1 MAPMKLS
8 HLRQVAEYLRAFR
21 HINAIHRVND
31 TTIKIVLGEKS
42 LYANMQKGSSYLA
55 MCRHD
60 IRRSK
65 VYQAPFDVVL
75 AKRFN
80 RAVITDISLYNGDKI
95 LRIEAALSG
104 AYKHSKTILQLEFTG
119 KTTNAIILD
128 EDEVVLEALRHV
140 DASASYRVVRVGQ
153 PLLPP
158 PPPVFTPKEYP
169 IADVEAYLY
178 EMCEKEQAARLAA
191 LKQQKIGLLQKK
203 RQRLQRHL
211 AALEDEA
218 VLGTEAQR
226 LQHLGNLALS
236 NLYKIKPYQTQL
248 VLDDYDG
255 TPVAVTLPR
264 PFSTANQISDYF
276 FKLAKKTKQ
285 KAANMHIEREGL
297 AGKAR
302 HLEHFIATVNAAGTV
317 EEITRLFP
325 PKQQGRVKER
335 RDDAIET
342 FWIEGYKVQLGKNER
357 GNVALLQ
364 RARARDIWLHLR
376 DRPSTHVVIT
386 TDKQK
391 VPESVLHAAAK
402 LCVDFSVMSPGVFE
416 VDYTPRR
423 EVKIQEGANV
433 LYNKYETI
441 AVEKEAVSPAT

>member
-1 MAPMKLS
+1 MRPMKLS
-8 HLRQVAEYLRAFR
+8 HLRQIAEYLRDFK

-31 TTIKIVLGEKS
+31 TTIKVVLGEKS
-42 LYANMQKGSSYLA
+42 LYANMQKGHSYLA

-80 RAVITDISLYNGDKI
+80 RAVITDISLYNDDKI

-128 EDEVVLEALRHV
+128 EDEVVLEALRHI
-140 DASASYRVVRVGQ
+140 DASTSYRVVRVGQ

-158 PPPVFTPKEYP
+158 PPPAFTPKEYP
-169 IADVEAYLY
+169 LDNVEAYLY
-178 EMCEKEQAARLAA
+178 EVCDREQAARLAA
-191 LKQQKIGLLQKK
+191 LKQQKVGLLHKK
-203 RQRLQRHL
+203 LRRLEKHL
-211 AALEDEA
+211 EALEDEA
-218 VLGTEAQR
+218 ALEAEAVR
-226 LQHLGNLALS
+226 LQHLGNLALA
-236 NLYKIKPYQTQL
+236 NLYKIKPYQTKL
-248 VLDDYDG
+248 MLDDYDG
-255 TPVAVTLPR
+255 SAVEVELPR
-264 PFSTANQISDYF
+264 AFASAHQVSDHF

-285 KAANMHIEREGL
+285 KAAHMHIERDGL
-297 AGKAR
+297 EGKAS
-302 HLEHFIATVNAAGTV
+302 HFEHFIATVEGAATV
-317 EEITRLFP
+317 EEIARLFP
-325 PKQQGRVKER
+325 PKQTGRTKEKS
-335 RDDAIET
+335 DDAVET

-357 GNVALLQ
+357 GNIALLQ

-376 DRPSTHVVIT
+376 DRPSTHVIIT

-391 VPESVLHAAAK
+391 VPESVLEAAAK

-441 AVEKEAVSPAT
+441 AVSKQAAVPGP

>member
-1 MAPMKLS
+1 MRLMKLS
-8 HLRQVAEYLRAFR
+8 HLRQIAAYLRPFR

-31 TTIKIVLGEKS
+31 TTIKIILGEKS
-42 LYANMQKGSSYLA
+42 LYANMQKGHSYLA

-60 IRRSK
+60 VRRTK

-80 RAVITDISLYNGDKI
+80 RAAITDISLYNGDKI

-128 EDEVVLEALRHV
+128 EDEVILEALRHI
-140 DASASYRVVRVGQ
+140 DAGTSFRTVRVGQ

-158 PPPVFTPKEYP
+158 PPPAFTPKEYP
-169 IADVEAYLY
+169 LADVEAYLFDI
-178 EMCEKEQAARLAA
+178 CDREQSERLAA
-191 LKQQKIGLLQKK
+191 LKKQKIGLLLKK
-203 RQRLQRHL
+203 RKRLEQHL
-211 AALEDEA
+211 DALEDEA
-218 VLGTEAQR
+218 ALGAEAER
-226 LQHLGNLALS
+226 WQHLGNLALA

-248 VLDDYDG
+248 LLDDYDG
-255 TPVAVTLPR
+255 TPIPVELPR
-264 PFSTANQISDYF
+264 AFASAHQVSDYL

-297 AGKAR
+297 EGKVR
-302 HLEHFIATVNAAGTV
+302 HFDHFIATVGSAETV
-317 EEITRLFP
+317 EEIARLFP
-325 PKQQGRVKER
+325 PKQMGRAKEKS
-335 RDDAIET
+335 DDAVET

-376 DRPSTHVVIT
+376 DRPSTHVIIT

-391 VPESVLHAAAK
+391 VPESVLEAAAK

-441 AVEKEAVSPAT
+441 AVTKQAAESAP

>member
-1 MAPMKLS
+1 MKLS
-8 HLRQVAEYLRAFR
+8 HLRQIAEYLRQYR

-31 TTIKIVLGEKS
+31 TTIKLVLGDKA
-42 LYANMQKGSSYLA
+42 LYANMQKGHSYLA

-75 AKRFN
+75 AKWFN
-80 RAVITDISLYNGDKI
+80 RTQITDISLFQNDKI
-95 LRIEAALSG
+95 LRIEAVQNG

-128 EDEVVLEALRHV
+128 KDEVVLEALRHI
-140 DASASYRVVRVGQ
+140 DADTSYRVVRVGQ

-158 PPPVFTPKEYP
+158 PPPQFTPKEYP
-169 IADVEAYLY
+169 LEDVEAYLY
-178 EMCEKEQAARLAA
+178 DVCDKEQSARLSA
-191 LKQQKIGLLQKK
+191 LKKQKIGLLEKK
-203 RQRLQRHL
+203 LHRLQRHL
-211 AALEDEA
+211 DVLEDEA
-218 VLGTEAQR
+218 QLDAEAQR
-226 LQHLGNLALS
+226 LQHLGNLVLA
-236 NLYKIKPYQTQL
+236 NLYKIKPYQTAL
-248 VLDDYDG
+248 RLDDYDG
-255 TPVAVTLPR
+255 TTVEVTLPR
-264 PFSTANQISDYF
+264 AFASAHLVSEHF
-276 FKLAKKTKQ
+276 FRLSKKMKQ

-297 AGKAR
+297 EGKVS
-302 HLEHFIATVNAAGTV
+302 HLKHFIATVEAAQNV

-325 PKQQGRVKER
+325 PKQHVGKKAKA
-335 RDDAIET
+335 DDAIET

-357 GNVALLQ
+357 GNIALLA
-364 RARARDIWLHLR
+364 RARARDIWLHMR
-376 DRPSTHVVIT
+376 DYPSTHVIIT

-391 VPESVLHAAAK
+391 VPETVLRAAAK

-441 AVEKEAVSPAT
+441 AVEK

>member
-1 MAPMKLS
+1 MKLS
-8 HLRQVAEYLRAFR
+8 HLRQIAAYLRRYR

-31 TTIKIVLGEKS
+31 TTIKIVFDGDSS
-42 LYANMQKGSSYLA
+42 LYANMQKGQSYLA

-60 IRRSK
+60 IRRTK

-80 RAVITDISLYNGDKI
+80 RSAITDVSLYNDDKI
-95 LRIEAALSG
+95 LRIETSLSG

-128 EDEVVLEALRHV
+128 EDEIVLEALRHI
-140 DASASYRVVRVGQ
+140 DADTSYRVVRVGQ

-158 PPPVFTPKEYP
+158 PPIAFAPKAYP
-169 IADVEAYLY
+169 IDDVESYLY
-178 EMCEKEQAARLAA
+178 AVCERAQSARLAA
-191 LKQQKIGLLQKK
+191 LKKQKAGMLRKK
-203 RQRLQRHL
+203 LRRLEEHL
-211 AALEDEA
+211 GALEDEA
-218 VLGTEAQR
+218 ALETEAER

-236 NLYKIKPYQTQL
+236 NLHRIKPYQTRL
-248 VLDDYDG
+248 TLEDYDG
-255 TPVAVTLPR
+255 TPVEVMLPKAFVS
-264 PFSTANQISDYF
+264 PHQVSDSF
-276 FKLAKKTKQ
+276 FKQAKKTKQ
-285 KAANMHIEREGL
+285 KAAGMHIEREGL
-297 AGKAR
+297 EGKIS
-302 HLEHFIATVNAAGTV
+302 HFEHFVAAVQAAETV
-317 EEITRLFP
+317 EEIARLFP
-325 PKQQGRVKER
+325 PKPQGRAKEQA
-335 RDDAIET
+335 DDAVET

-357 GNVALLQ
+357 GNISLLQ

-376 DRPSTHVVIT
+376 DRPSTHVIIT

-441 AVEKEAVSPAT
+441 AVEKRGA

>member
-1 MAPMKLS
+1 MKLS
-8 HLRQVAEYLRAFR
+8 HLRQIADYLQAFK

-42 LYANMQKGSSYLA
+42 LYANMQKGHSYLA

-80 RAVITDISLYNGDKI
+80 RAAITGVSLYNDDKI
-95 LRIEAALSG
+95 LRIEAALTG
-104 AYKHSKTILQLEFTG
+104 AYKASKTVLQLEFTG

-140 DASASYRVVRVGQ
+140 DAATSYRVVRVGQ

-158 PPPVFTPKEYP
+158 PPIGFTPKEYP
-169 IADVEAYLY
+169 LEDVEAYLY
-178 EMCEKEQAARLAA
+178 DVCDKEQAARLAG
-191 LKQQKIGLLQKK
+191 LKKQKSGVLRKK
-203 RQRLQRHL
+203 LQRLRRHL
-211 AALEDEA
+211 DALEDEA
-218 VLGTEAQR
+218 ALEAEAQR

-236 NLYKIKPYQTQL
+236 NLHAIPPYATAL
-248 VLDDYDG
+248 TLTDYDG
-255 TPVAVTLPR
+255 NAVEVTLPKAF
-264 PFSTANQISDYF
+264 PSAHQVSDHF

-285 KAANMHIEREGL
+285 KAAHMHIEREGL
-297 AGKAR
+297 EGKIG
-302 HLEHFIATVNAAGTV
+302 HLEHFIATVNAAKTV

-325 PKQQGRVKER
+325 PKPQGKTKAK

-357 GNVALLQ
+357 GNIALLK

-376 DRPSTHVVIT
+376 DRPSTHVIIT

-391 VPESVLHAAAK
+391 VPESVLRAAAK
-402 LCVDFSVMSPGVFE
+402 LCVDFSVMSPGTFE

-441 AVEKEAVSPAT
+441 AVEK

>member
-1 MAPMKLS
+1 MKLS
-8 HLRQVAEYLRAFR
+8 HLRQIAEYLRQYR

-31 TTIKIVLGEKS
+31 TTVKIILGEKN
-42 LYANMQKGSSYLA
+42 LYANMQKGHSYLA

-80 RAVITDISLYNGDKI
+80 RAVITDISLYNDDKI

-140 DASASYRVVRVGQ
+140 DADTSYRVVRVGQ

-158 PPPVFTPKEYP
+158 PPIAFRPKEYP
-169 IADVEAYLY
+169 LEDVEAYLY
-178 EMCEKEQAARLAA
+178 DVCDKEQTARLAA
-191 LKQQKIGLLQKK
+191 LKKQKIGVLQKK
-203 RQRLQRHL
+203 RKRLQQHL
-211 AALEDEA
+211 AALDDEA
-218 VLGTEAQR
+218 ALSAEAER

-236 NLYKIKPYQTQL
+236 NLHRIKPYETQL
-248 VLDDYDG
+248 TLLDYDG
-255 TPVAVTLPR
+255 TAVEVTLPKTF
-264 PFSTANQISDYF
+264 PSPHQVSDYF
-276 FKLAKKTKQ
+276 FKLSKKTKQ
-285 KAANMHIEREGL
+285 KAAHMHIEREGL
-297 AGKAR
+297 EGKIS
-302 HLEHFIATVNAAGTV
+302 HLEHFIATVESAETV

-325 PKQQGRVKER
+325 PKPQGRTKEKT
-335 RDDAIET
+335 DDAVET

-357 GNVALLQ
+357 GNIALLQ

-376 DRPSTHVVIT
+376 DRPSTHVIIT

-391 VPESVLHAAAK
+391 VPESVLRAAAK

-441 AVEKEAVSPAT
+441 AVQK

>member
-1 MAPMKLS
+1 MKLS
-8 HLRQVAEYLRAFR
+8 HLRQIAAYLRQYR

-31 TTIKIVLGEKS
+31 TTVKIVMDGQTA
-42 LYANMQKGSSYLA
+42 LYANMQKGHSYLA

-80 RAVITDISLYNGDKI
+80 RAEITEVALYNDDKI

-104 AYKHSKTILQLEFTG
+104 AYKHSKTVLQLEFTG

-128 EDEVVLEALRHV
+128 EDEVVLEALRHI
-140 DASASYRVVRVGQ
+140 DAGTSYRIVRVGQ
-153 PLLPP
+153 TLLPP
-158 PPPVFTPKEYP
+158 PPISFTPKAYP
-169 IADVEAYLY
+169 LDDVEAYLY
-178 EMCEKEQAARLAA
+178 GVCEQEQSAQLEG
-191 LKQQKIGLLQKK
+191 LKKQKIGLLEK
-203 RQRLQRHL
+203 RQSRLQQHL
-211 AALEDEA
+211 DALEDETA
-218 VLGTEAQR
+218 LRSETQR

-236 NLYKIKPYQTQL
+236 NLHAIRPYQTDL
-248 VLDDYDG
+248 TLKDYDG
-255 TPVAVTLPR
+255 SSVEVTLPK
-264 PFSTANQISDYF
+264 PFPSAHQVSDYF
-276 FKLAKKTKQ
+276 FRLAKKTKQ
-285 KAANMHIEREGL
+285 RAANMHIEREGL
-297 AGKAR
+297 LGKIS
-302 HLEHFIATVNAAGTV
+302 HLEHFIATVERAKAV
-317 EEITRLFP
+317 EEITQLFP
-325 PKQQGRVKER
+325 PKQQGKTKEAS
-335 RDDAIET
+335 DDAVET

-357 GNVALLQ
+357 GNVSLLQ

-376 DRPSTHVVIT
+376 DRPSTHVIIT

-391 VPESVLHAAAK
+391 VPETVLRAAAK

-423 EVKIQEGANV
+423 EVKIQDGANV

-441 AVEKEAVSPAT
+441 AVEK

>member
-1 MAPMKLS
+1 MKLS
-8 HLRQVAEYLRAFR
+8 HLRQIAAYLRQYR

-31 TTIKIVLGEKS
+31 TTVKIVMDGQTA
-42 LYANMQKGSSYLA
+42 LYANMQKGNSFLA

-75 AKRFN
+75 SKRFN
-80 RAVITDISLYNGDKI
+80 RAEIIDVTLYNDDKI

-104 AYKHSKTILQLEFTG
+104 AYKHSKTVLQLEFTG

-128 EDEVVLEALRHV
+128 EDEVVLEALRHI
-140 DASASYRVVRVGQ
+140 DAGTSYRVVRVGQ

-158 PPPVFTPKEYP
+158 PPIAFAPKEYP
-169 IADVEAYLY
+169 LDDVEAYLY
-178 EMCEKEQAARLAA
+178 GVCEQEQSAQLAG
-191 LKQQKIGLLQKK
+191 LKKQKIGVLQKK
-203 RQRLQRHL
+203 LARLRQHL
-211 AALEDEA
+211 DVLEDETA
-218 VLGTEAQR
+218 LRAETQR

-236 NLYKIKPYQTQL
+236 NLHAIRPYQTDL
-248 VLDDYDG
+248 TLKDYDG
-255 TPVAVTLPR
+255 SSVEVTLPK
-264 PFSTANQISDYF
+264 PFPSAHQVSDHLF
-276 FKLAKKTKQ
+276 RLAKKTKQ
-285 KAANMHIEREGL
+285 RAANMHIEREGL
-297 AGKAR
+297 QGKIS
-302 HLEHFIATVNAAGTV
+302 HLEHFIATVQSAKTV

-325 PKQQGRVKER
+325 PKQQGRSKEPV
-335 RDDAIET
+335 DDAVET

-357 GNVALLQ
+357 GNVTLLQ

-376 DRPSTHVVIT
+376 DRPSTHVIIT

-391 VPESVLHAAAK
+391 VPETVLRAAAK

-441 AVEKEAVSPAT
+441 AVEK

>member
-1 MAPMKLS
+1 MKLS
-8 HLRQVAEYLRAFR
+8 HLRQVAEYLKQYR

-31 TTIKIVLGEKS
+31 TTIKIVFGEGS
-42 LYANMQKGSSYLA
+42 LYANMQKGNSHLA

-60 IRRSK
+60 IRRTK

-80 RAVITDISLYNGDKI
+80 RAVIMDVSLYNDDKI
-95 LRIEAALSG
+95 LRIEASLSG
-104 AYKHSKTILQLEFTG
+104 AYKHSRTVLQLEFTG

-140 DASASYRVVRVGQ
+140 DAGTSYRVVRVGQ

-158 PPPVFTPKEYP
+158 PPPRFTPKEYP
-169 IADVEAYLY
+169 LNDVEAYLFA
-178 EMCEKEQAARLAA
+178 ECEREQSERLAS
-191 LKQQKIGLLQKK
+191 LKQQKTGLLEK
-203 RQRLQRHL
+203 RMQRLVRHL
-211 AALEDEA
+211 ETLEDETA
-218 VLGTEAQR
+218 LNEEAER
-226 LQHLGNLALS
+226 LRHLGNLALA
-236 NLYKIKPYQTQL
+236 NLHAIKPYKTEL
-248 VLDDYDG
+248 RLNDYDG
-255 TPVAVTLPR
+255 TQVEVMLPR
-264 PFSTANQISDYF
+264 PFASAHLVSDHF

-297 AGKAR
+297 EGKIR
-302 HLEHFIATVNAAGTV
+302 HLRHFIATVEAAETV
-317 EEITRLFP
+317 EEISRLFP
-325 PKQQGRVKER
+325 AKQPGRTKEKN
-335 RDDAIET
+335 DDAVET

-357 GNVALLQ
+357 GNVTLLQ
-364 RARARDIWLHLR
+364 GARARDIWLHLR
-376 DRPSTHVVIT
+376 DRPSTHVIIT

-391 VPESVLHAAAK
+391 VPESVLRAAAK

-433 LYNKYETI
+433 LYNKYETL
-441 AVEKEAVSPAT
+441 AVEK